1 MLYYRFGLPLLAG
14 GTPAHSGTW
23 HAVLGIGDRSF
34 IGRTR
39 GQFAISEPGKA
50 RVRYS
55 VNVQAYSNVRMA
67 ATLTQNSFEP
77 GATLAVRAGITEF
90 GIPLT
95 GARVQTQL
103 RRPDGTQSMISLA
116 EVAPGVF
123 ETNVVAGLAGVYQF
137 RVLANGW
144 THRGEGFEREQLL
157 TGVAA
162 VGSNSPSPTTPP
174 SDHRDEVLC
183 RLLECLLS
191 KDALGGWLQ
200 QNHID
205 PVVLERCV
213 TAACQ
218 AIKAPPSNQELA
230 EREGVVSP

>member
-1 MLYYRFGLPLLAG
+1 
-14 GTPAHSGTW
+14 
-23 HAVLGIGDRSF
+23 
-34 IGRTR
+34 
-39 GQFAISEPGKA
+39 
-50 RVRYS
+50 VRYS
-55 VNVQAYSNVRMA
+55 VNVQAYSNVRIA

-77 GATLAVRAGITEF
+77 GAALTVRAEITEF

-95 GARVQTQL
+95 GTRVQTQL
-103 RRPDGTQSMISLA
+103 RRPDGTESVISLT
-116 EVAPGVF
+116 EVEPGVF

-157 TGVAA
+157 TGVA
-162 VGSNSPSPTTPP
+162 VVSGNSPSLTTPP

-191 KDALGGWLQ
+191 KEVLGGWLQ

-205 PVVLERCV
+205 SAVLERCV
-213 TAACQ
+213 TVACQ
-218 AIKAPPSNQELA
+218 AIKAGPSKQDLD